1 MILTEGWESVSKFA
15 DCLSP
20 VPFTD
25 ELVESDNTGQVFM
38 ASRFVFSPT
47 NEFDSAKDFADAIA
61 TNRYAPK
68 EPEKG
73 ANLEIKRATRP

>member
-1 MILTEGWESVSKFA
+1 
-15 DCLSP
+15 
-20 VPFTD
+20 
-25 ELVESDNTGQVFM
+25 M

-73 ANLEIKRATRP
+73 PPLISN